1 MTLGLLAAM
10 LILAAVL
17 MYVRYRWDS
26 NKTLPRFYF
35 TVEATNLCVTFTI
48 RDPQEG
54 LHTGLFDAVRLEIES
69 GSDEEVLETSFHS
82 FWNGK
87 ARFWEISVLSVSGI
101 ASVDRLTATTVNTF
115 EKQGYILVHGT
126 DVPGS

>member
-17 MYVRYRWDS
+17 MCVRYHWDS

-35 TVEATNLCVTFTI
+35 TAEETSLCVTFTI

-54 LHTGLFDAVRLEIES
+54 LHTDLFDPVLLEIEN
-69 GSDEEVLETSFHS
+69 GSDEEIVETSFRP
-82 FWNGK
+82 FLNGK
-87 ARFWEISVLSVSGI
+87 ARFWEISVLSVNGI

-115 EKQGYILVHGT
+115 EKQGYMLVHE
-126 DVPGS
+126 V